1 MLLGQQNALQ
11 HSSNAND
18 DFSIDLSLAEKV
30 NFYEQS
36 LIEEALSRT
45 QGSIKSTMDILQLPR
60 KTLYDKMTKY
70 GLSRARF
77 IDTQE
82 GE

>member
-1 MLLGQQNALQ
+1 MRYNILQ
-11 HSSNAND
+11 MPTTT
-18 DFSIDLSLAEKV
+18 FLSILSLAEKV

-77 IDTQE
+77 TDTQE